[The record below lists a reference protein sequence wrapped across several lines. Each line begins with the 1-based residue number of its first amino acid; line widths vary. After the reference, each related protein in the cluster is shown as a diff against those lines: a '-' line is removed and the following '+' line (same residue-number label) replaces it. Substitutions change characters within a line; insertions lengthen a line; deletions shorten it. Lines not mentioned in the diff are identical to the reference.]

1 MKAVIIVIALMLGLI
16 GLIGVLSGQPI
27 LMNIGLGGFTFALA
41 VGSNV
46 G

>member
-1 MKAVIIVIALMLGLI
+1 MKAIIIVIALVLGLI
-16 GLIGVLSGQPI
+16 GLVGVLSGQPI
-27 LMNIGLGGFTFALA
+27 LMSIGLGGFTFALT